1 MSTRYKGSLISSTAA
16 TSSSAAAGGIWRQ
29 SEVSQL
35 VNSADWPNIDP
46 DWSNVSLLLHGNLI
60 NTYQN
65 NTFIDSSGNNFTI
78 TRIGTTTQ
86 GSVNPFGSIPPY
98 DTTVEGGSGYF
109 NGTSD
114 LLSLSQAT
122 AFSLGTGD
130 FTLEAWVYP
139 TANPVSFYGIIDAR
153 PSALAVLWAAGLRL
167 IAGNLKIEFF
177 NGTQIDGSITV
188 PLNTW
193 THVAFSRS
201 GTTLKGFVNGVTDIN
216 TTMSTNLNTTGTQY
230 IGGINDPTYNT
241 GYLSNVRLVKG
252 TALYTANFTP
262 PTAPLTAVS
271 GTSLL
276 LNFNNA
282 GIIDNSMKN
291 NLVTVGTSQ
300 TTFTKLKYGTGS
312 MTFSGSGAWLTAA
325 NSASLQL
332 EAGNF
337 TIEGWVNI
345 NTAGVAYAIISKG
358 AASTGWSLG
367 ITSGN
372 LLQFS
377 YTATALTGTTA
388 LAAGTWYYFAVVRS
402 GSGTGNLKIYLNGVA
417 DATSAGAVTDNFNQ
431 TNILYVGASRTGTT
445 PLNGFIDNLRIT
457 KGVAR
462 YTANFTPP
470 QQAFPNQ

>member
-1 MSTRYKGSLISSTAA
+1 MSTRYKGSLLSSTAA
-16 TSSSAAAGGIWRQ
+16 TSSSTAAGGIWRQ
-29 SEVSQL
+29 SEVAQL
-35 VNSADWPNIDP
+35 VNSANWPNIDP
-46 DWSNVSLLLHGNLI
+46 NWSNVSLLLHGDLI

-78 TRIGTTTQ
+78 TRVGTTTQ
-86 GSVNPFGSIPPY
+86 GSVNPFGSTAPY
-98 DTTVEGGSGYF
+98 ETTVEGGSGYF

-153 PSALAVLWAAGLRL
+153 PSSLAVLWAAGLRL

-325 NSASLQL
+325 DSTSLQL
-332 EAGNF
+332 GTSDF

-345 NTAGVAYAIISKG
+345 NTAGTAYAIVSKG
-358 AASTGWSLG
+358 AAATGWSVN

-377 YTATALTGTTA
+377 YTATALTGATA
-388 LAAGTWYYFAVVRS
+388 LSAGVWYNFAVVRS
-402 GSGTGNLKIYLNGVA
+402 GSGVGNLKIYLNGVA

-445 PLNGFIDNLRIT
+445 PLNGFIDELRIT

-462 YTANFTPP
+462 YTTTFTPP

>member
-1 MSTRYKGSLISSTAA
+1 MSTRYKGSLLSSTAA
-16 TSSSAAAGGIWRQ
+16 TSSSTAAGGIWRQ
-29 SEVSQL
+29 SEVAQL
-35 VNSADWPNIDP
+35 VNSANWPNIDP
-46 DWSNVSLLLHGNLI
+46 NWSNVSLLLHGDLI

-78 TRIGTTTQ
+78 TRVGTTTQ
-86 GSVNPFGSIPPY
+86 GSVNPFGSTAPY
-98 DTTVEGGSGYF
+98 ETTVEGGSGYF

-291 NLVTVGTSQ
+291 NLVTVGTAQ

-312 MTFSGSGAWLTAA
+312 ITFSGSGAWLTAA
-325 NSASLQL
+325 NSTNLQL
-332 EAGNF
+332 EAGDF

-367 ITSGN
+367 VTSGN

-431 TNILYVGASRTGTT
+431 TNIMYIGASRTGTT
-445 PLNGFIDNLRIT
+445 PLNGYIDDLRIT

-462 YTANFTPP
+462 YTTTFTPP

>member
-1 MSTRYKGSLISSTAA
+1 MSTRYKGSLLSSTAA
-16 TSSSAAAGGIWRQ
+16 TSSSTAAGGIWRQ
-29 SEVSQL
+29 SEVAQL
-35 VNSADWPNIDP
+35 ANSANWPNIDP
-46 DWSNVSLLLHGNLI
+46 NWSNVSLLLHGDLI

-78 TRIGTTTQ
+78 TRVGTTTQ
-86 GSVNPFGSIPPY
+86 GSVNPFGSTAPY
-98 DTTVEGGSGYF
+98 ETTVEGGSGYF

-271 GTSLL
+271 GTS
-276 LNFNNA
+276 
-282 GIIDNSMKN
+282 DRKS
-291 NLVTVGTSQ
+291 
-300 TTFTKLKYGTGS
+300 
-312 MTFSGSGAWLTAA
+312 
-325 NSASLQL
+325 
-332 EAGNF
+332 
-337 TIEGWVNI
+337 
-345 NTAGVAYAIISKG
+345 
-358 AASTGWSLG
+358 
-367 ITSGN
+367 
-372 LLQFS
+372 
-377 YTATALTGTTA
+377 
-388 LAAGTWYYFAVVRS
+388 VV
-402 GSGTGNLKIYLNGVA
+402 
-417 DATSAGAVTDNFNQ
+417 
-431 TNILYVGASRTGTT
+431 
-445 PLNGFIDNLRIT
+445 
-457 KGVAR
+457 
-462 YTANFTPP
+462 
-470 QQAFPNQ
+470 